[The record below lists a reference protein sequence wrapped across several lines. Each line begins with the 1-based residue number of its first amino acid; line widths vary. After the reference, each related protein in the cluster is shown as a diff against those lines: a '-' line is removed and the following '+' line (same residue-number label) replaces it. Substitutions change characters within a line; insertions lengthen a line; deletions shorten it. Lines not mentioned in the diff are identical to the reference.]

1 MRVALDATPLLGR
14 RTGIGHYTA
23 QLLAA
28 LAKGDDELVAT
39 AFTFRGRD
47 GLEVPRGV
55 GSPPGPRRPGCCRKP
70 GPASNGPRSSC

>member
-28 LAKGDDELVAT
+28 LAKGEVTVSDRLAQDLVFFCSQAVPARAADAPALT
-39 AFTFRGRD
+39 AVR
-47 GLEVPRGV
+47 L
-55 GSPPGPRRPGCCRKP
+55 
-70 GPASNGPRSSC
+70 A

>member
-1 MRVALDATPLLGR
+1 MRISLDATPLLGR

-28 LAKGDDELVAT
+28 LARGDDELVAT
-39 AFTFRGRD
+39 AFTFRGRG

-55 GSPPGPRRPGCCRKP
+55 QVAARPAPARLLQAAWARLEWPPVE
-70 GPASNGPRSSC
+70 